1 VVDDDIDPA
10 DMDKV
15 VWAMCTRFDP
25 REGMEMLRGCWSTV
39 LDPMVYGT
47 DDPRNARVVID
58 ACTPFRRR
66 DTFPIVVRASKEVE
80 DHVRGKFS
88 GVLPK

>member
-1 VVDDDIDPA
+1 
-10 DMDKV
+10 M
-15 VWAMCTRFDP
+15 
-25 REGMEMLRGCWSTV
+25 RGCWSTV

-66 DTFPIVVRASKEVE
+66 DTFPIVVRASQEVE

-88 GVLPK
+88 DVLPR